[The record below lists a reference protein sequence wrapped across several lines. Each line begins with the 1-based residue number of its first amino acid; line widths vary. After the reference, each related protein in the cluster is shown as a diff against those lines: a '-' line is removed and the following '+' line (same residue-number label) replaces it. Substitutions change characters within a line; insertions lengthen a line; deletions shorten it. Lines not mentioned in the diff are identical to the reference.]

1 MKLVVALMCLGLSAC
16 ALMERSPRSGYAS
29 YEEESSY
36 SGSASLYEQRRENVE
51 NDARE
56 ELGLQDRPLT
66 EGERQAVE
74 YRIRLKREEAKIA
87 TKREKRQYYQVRS
100 ALRSDRERLYF
111 LSLPTVEAR
120 ERWAQQRG
128 LGSSDETYS
137 DEVAKTIESNDIS
150 LGMTQKAV
158 SESWGDPDAV
168 ETAGNPIYGYERWRY
183 NRYISGNDGYQKE
196 NRIVYFEGGRVVG
209 WERN

>member
-16 ALMERSPRSGYAS
+16 ALMERSPRSGYSS

-36 SGSASLYEQRRENVE
+36 SGSANLYEQRRENVE
-51 NDARE
+51 SDARE
-56 ELGLQDRPLT
+56 ELGLQNRPLSDS
-66 EGERQAVE
+66 ERQAVDF
-74 YRIRLKREEAKIA
+74 RVRLKREEAKIA
-87 TKREKRQYYQVRS
+87 TKREKRQYYRVRS

-111 LSLPTVEAR
+111 LSLPTFEAR

-128 LGSSDETYS
+128 LAASDEAYS
-137 DEVAKTIESNDIS
+137 DEVAKTIEGNDIS

-168 ETAGNPIYGYERWRY
+168 ETAGNAIYGYERWRY
-183 NRYISGNDGYQKE
+183 NRYVSGNDGYQKE